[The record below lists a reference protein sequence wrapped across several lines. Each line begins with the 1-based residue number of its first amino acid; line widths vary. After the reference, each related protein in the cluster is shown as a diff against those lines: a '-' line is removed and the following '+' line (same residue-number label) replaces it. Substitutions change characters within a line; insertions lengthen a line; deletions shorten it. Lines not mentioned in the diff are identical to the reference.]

1 MSDSQDKWD
10 RIYARGSH
18 NAKVAAILSRHT
30 DLVQTSGLA
39 LDIACGQGT
48 NALALAALGMEVDA
62 WDISAVAIEQLKD
75 AAHRQ
80 RLAVNARI
88 VDITPD
94 VFPDNHYDLIL
105 NCHYLDRSLTTAITS
120 ALKPGGLVMFQTFT
134 ANKLADIGPSRQD
147 YLLQPDELLSMF
159 KDFETESYCDESQN
173 VDRNDPL
180 CGRAYLVARKPT
192 GT

>member
-1 MSDSQDKWD
+1 MTGQVEFGGWAFRGPLTMPLLLGCLIVRTSGTGFMPG
-10 RIYARGSH
+10 GSH

-94 VFPDNHYDLIL
+94 
-105 NCHYLDRSLTTAITS
+105 
-120 ALKPGGLVMFQTFT
+120 MF
-134 ANKLADIGPSRQD
+134 SRQS
-147 YLLQPDELLSMF
+147 LRPGSQLPLSGR
-159 KDFETESYCDESQN
+159 ESHRRHHVS
-173 VDRNDPL
+173 P
-180 CGRAYLVARKPT
+180 
-192 GT
+192 